1 MNRRLYKLVF
11 RREGD
16 LSRLCDLQ
24 RDYGASAILL
34 GDCT

>member
-1 MNRRLYKLVF
+1 MNRRLYKSVF
-11 RREGD
+11 RFDGD
-16 LSRLCDLQ
+16 LSRLGDLQ